1 METKQRIT
9 VQNIVNVP
17 IEKVWKYWNEPEH
30 ITKWYQASDDWHAP
44 EAENDLRTGGKFRTK
59 MAARDGSMAFD
70 FEGVYKDVI
79 EHKLI
84 EYDMADGRNVKITF
98 EKQGDSTKI
107 TEVFETESTNTI
119 EMQKNGWQAII
130 DNFKKYV
137 ESN

>member
-44 EAENDLRTGGKFRTK
+44 ETENDLRTGGKFRTK

-70 FEGVYKDVI
+70 FERVYKDVI

-98 EKQGDSTKI
+98 EKQVDSTKI